1 MKIFAIV
8 FCLLLTFCQQTFAM
22 LAITDQMIGT
32 AQEYGRSKTTVAA
45 NELQKP
51 WTVNEALRENI
62 YADVESIIVYTPY
75 LIVAMDAQNKAK
87 AFEEIKLEDSKN
99 LAAGYDQALV
109 IGAIIDAPEKINP
122 ANLQVAL
129 LQGDKNMPPYYGELI
144 SASSTEKVIEKTAER
159 NKSIADVQPEADK
172 TLLPLDKGKAVQAAV
187 SDKISI
193 KMPVWNLQYYFYF
206 DISQVNTTLPMI
218 IKIEDKI
225 AGEREFRFHLGNMN

>member
-8 FCLLLTFCQQTFAM
+8 FCLLLTFSQQTSAM
-22 LAITDQMIGT
+22 LAISDQMIGA
-32 AQEYGRSKTTVAA
+32 AQEYGRSKTTIAA

-51 WTVNEALRENI
+51 WIVNEDLRENI

-122 ANLQVAL
+122 VNLQVIL
-129 LQGDKNMPPYYGELI
+129 LQGDKNLSPYYGELI
-144 SASSTEKVIEKTAER
+144 TASSTEKVIEKTAEQ
-159 NKSIADVQPEADK
+159 NKNITDVQHEADN
-172 TLLPLDKGKAVQAAV
+172 TVVPADKGKAAQTAV
-187 SDKISI
+187 SDKINI
-193 KMPVWNLQYYFYF
+193 KMPIWNLQYYFYF
-206 DISQVNTTLPMI
+206 DISQVNTALPLI
-218 IKIEDKI
+218 IKINDRL
-225 AGEREFRFHLGNMN
+225 AGEREFRLHLGNMN

>member
-22 LAITDQMIGT
+22 LAISDQMIGA
-32 AQEYGRSKTTVAA
+32 AQEYGRSKTSIAA

-51 WTVNEALRENI
+51 WTVNEDLRENI
-62 YADVESIIVYTPY
+62 YADAESIIIYTPY

-109 IGAIIDAPEKINP
+109 IGAIIDAPEKLNP
-122 ANLQVAL
+122 ANLQVVL
-129 LQGDKNMPPYYGELI
+129 LQGDKNLPPYYGELI
-144 SASSTEKVIEKTAER
+144 SASSTEKVIEKTAEQ
-159 NKSIADVQPEADK
+159 NKNITEAQPEADK
-172 TLLPLDKGKAVQAAV
+172 TALPLDKGKTVQVAV
-187 SDKISI
+187 SDKINI
-193 KMPVWNLQYYFYF
+193 KMPVWNMQYYFYF
-206 DISQVNTTLPMI
+206 DISQVNTTLPLI
-218 IKIEDKI
+218 IKIDDRL